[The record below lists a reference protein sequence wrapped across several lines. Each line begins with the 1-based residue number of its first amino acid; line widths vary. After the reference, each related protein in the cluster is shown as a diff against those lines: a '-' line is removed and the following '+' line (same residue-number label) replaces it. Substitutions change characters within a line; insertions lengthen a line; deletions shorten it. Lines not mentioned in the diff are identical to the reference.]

1 MRLPYTPPE
10 PPSDP
15 RNPVATSAYE
25 QLATRRHPLPLQAL
39 DLTLLHSPPIASGWS
54 AFFGA
59 IRTSGTL
66 PPNIRELCI
75 CRVAVLNGAAYEWEQ
90 HIPLLKDCDGGKRL
104 GAKGLRE
111 LKGAMRK
118 IATEGPSGGPPH
130 DVVDDGG
137 LYYTDDEGRICFLP
151 DQEEDPG
158 SSVRQVAISNSR
170 KPEDEE
176 EGEGLSEQQWA
187 VMAYTDA
194 MTKDVKV
201 NDAVFMELRKWF
213 NEREIV
219 EITATIAAYN
229 CVSRFLVALDVGEM
243 NNAAELTTQST
254 TGTSA
259 GDSSLAGLAISA

>member
-1 MRLPYTPPE
+1 MRLTYTPPE

-15 RNPVATSAYE
+15 RNPVATSAYQ
-25 QLATRRHPLPLQAL
+25 QLAARRHPLPLQAL

-66 PPNIRELCI
+66 PSNIRELCI

-90 HIPLLKDCDGGKRL
+90 HISLLKNCEDGRKL
-104 GAKGLRE
+104 GARGLRE
-111 LKGAMRK
+111 LK
-118 IATEGPSGGPPH
+118 EGTRTHIVEGQNGRAPH
-130 DVVDDGG
+130 EEVDDGG

-151 DQEEDPG
+151 DVEEDPR
-158 SSVRQVAISNSR
+158 SPVREVATSNGR
-170 KPEDEE
+170 KQEDEEE

-194 MTKDVKV
+194 MTRDVKV
-201 NDAVFMELRKWF
+201 PDAVFMELRKWF

-243 NNAAELTTQST
+243 NNAAEQTTQT
-254 TGTSA
+254 TTATSV
-259 GDSSLAGLAISA
+259 GDSS